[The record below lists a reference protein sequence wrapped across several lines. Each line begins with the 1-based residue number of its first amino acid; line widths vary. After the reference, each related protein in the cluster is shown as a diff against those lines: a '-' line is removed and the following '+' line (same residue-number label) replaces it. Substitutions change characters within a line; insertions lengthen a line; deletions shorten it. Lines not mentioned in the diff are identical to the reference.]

1 MQASHCPRHFSKEE
15 RKKEKLFC
23 SLRVPLVLGR
33 KWNCTSRHTYK
44 WKYRCDNS
52 QRVYRKSIF
61 LCFERCGPL
70 IRQVN
75 GTYIKKCSWFN
86 STPPEQSSMQRH
98 QLLVWASPSLLLLID
113 WFLRIGY
120 SSIAVFGKVLKWI
133 SYMKIQSAR
142 RRKLLVAFIT
152 SA

>member
-1 MQASHCPRHFSKEE
+1 MTFFKGGKKKRKIDLFSSCSACSG
-15 RKKEKLFC
+15 KKVKL
-23 SLRVPLVLGR
+23 
-33 KWNCTSRHTYK
+33 YK

-52 QRVYRKSIF
+52 QRAYRKSIF

-70 IRQVN
+70 IRRVN
-75 GTYIKKCSWFN
+75 GMYIKKCSWFN

-98 QLLVWASPSLLLLID
+98 QLLAWASPSLLLLID

-142 RRKLLVAFIT
+142 RRKLLVEFIT
-152 SA
+152 ST